1 MAEKKKQKEKKKK
14 RKEEKIPLKRRKK
27 KKTSRS
33 GNHASHCWGHSGTGT
48 RSTAKRENM
57 FASKLVIRVR
67 GSGECVAW
75 LLSEPD
81 YLTVGVFQFR
91 NYLHNR
97 GHLWYCFQACA
108 CLTWAAAQISYE
120 HSAGTA
126 PTSWQGY
133 IVTMEKP

>member
-1 MAEKKKQKEKKKK
+1 MAEKKKQKEKKKIT
-14 RKEEKIPLKRRKK
+14 ERRKDSPEETQ

-48 RSTAKRENM
+48 RSTAKRENL

-67 GSGECVAW
+67 SSGECVAW
-75 LLSEPD
+75 LLPDPD
-81 YLTVGVFQFR
+81 YLTVGVFQFW
-91 NYLHNR
+91 NYLHNH

-108 CLTWAAAQISYE
+108 CLTWVAAQVSYE